1 MRFFFDIMKLVNSMN
16 GNRGAKGSVRDRLI
30 SMLYRMRYKKK
41 ELKESE
47 YTIESKKKQAEY
59 LKTLKQ
65 FSYSNDPSILPL
77 EDKKALDDIRFKAHF
92 KEELPGEFRL
102 KSLEST
108 KSLPQEIDL
117 EKEQSKTEDEIVIL
131 KEVKDFINKSLD
143 NIKDINDSIDV
154 IKKSSKEKNQNTEQ
168 LEKEYEELRKKVK
181 KLKEQFD
188 VASQKYDLSDFSILE
203 SIKLISGIED
213 YKSLASLNEMEMLLK
228 VCKKEISKIDGI
240 TISYD
245 TTAKV
250 GADIDSLKQ
259 EQKQVKI
266 KFNKEKE
273 KINQLDSIEEV
284 VKKELEYQKSV
295 IDEMYTKASFF
306 EKEVRT
312 KVEYSGYGKILSSVA
327 RIAGGILTIPFTGLK
342 LFGISLGATMVN
354 KGLKQL
360 NKGLERKEKM
370 VIDYNYEDLSKKIS
384 GVKDK
389 LEYTNLV
396 LTDSLNE
403 IEKLKSNLKNYFSEF
418 DVILPEYSEM
428 LKRIE
433 EIEKSILLQQTKLGK
448 MDKKLREE
456 DKMNKEKMQKVKNYN
471 SF

>member
-1 MRFFFDIMKLVNSMN
+1 MN
-16 GNRGAKGSVRDRLI
+16 GNRGAKGSVKDRLI

-47 YTIESKKKQAEY
+47 YTLESKKRQAEY

-65 FSYSNDPSILPL
+65 FSYSNDTDILSD
-77 EDKKALDDIRFKAHF
+77 EDKKTLNDVKFKAYF
-92 KEELPGEFRL
+92 KEELSGEFRL
-102 KSLEST
+102 ESIENI
-108 KSLPQEIDL
+108 SNNLPQNIDL
-117 EKEQSKTEDEIVIL
+117 DNEQDKTKDEIVIL
-131 KEVKDFINKSLD
+131 EEVKTFINKSLD
-143 NIKDINDSIDV
+143 NINDINGSIDV
-154 IKKSSKEKNQNTEQ
+154 IRKSSKEKNQNTEQ

-181 KLKEQFD
+181 RLKEQFD
-188 VASQKYDLSDFSILE
+188 VAQQKYDLSDFSIIE

-245 TTAKV
+245 ATIKV
-250 GADIDSLKQ
+250 GSDIDLLNQ

-273 KINQLDSIEEV
+273 KLRQINSIEDD
-284 VKKELEYQKSV
+284 VKKELEYQKNV
-295 IDEMYTKASFF
+295 IDEMYAKASFF

-312 KVEYSGYGKILSSVA
+312 EIEYSGYGKILASVA

-360 NKGLERKEKM
+360 NKGLDKNEKI
-370 VIDYNYEDLSKKIS
+370 VIDYNYEDLSSKIL

-389 LEYTNLV
+389 LEYTSLV
-396 LTDSLNE
+396 LSDSLNE
-403 IEKLKSNLKNYFSEF
+403 IEKLKSNLKGYFSEF
-418 DVILPEYSEM
+418 DVILPEYSQM
-428 LKRIE
+428 LKKVE
-433 EIEKSILLQQTKLGK
+433 EIEKSILLQQDKLSK
-448 MDKKLREE
+448 MDKKLSEE
-456 DKMNKEKMQKVKNYN
+456 EKMNEEKMQKVKKYN
-471 SF
+471 S